1 MSGRNDPRGP
11 QGRTEPTLGNLDDL
25 DRPAPAPPAPDDG
38 LPRVDVEAPP
48 HRAAAASSRV
58 RRQSEAEPEQ
68 APARKR
74 GWLVP
79 LALLVAVGLA
89 TVAWLNQ
96 DALRGLVPRTSFND
110 VLSRANAALQA
121 GQLDGTD
128 GTSARE
134 LFQAAR
140 ALEPDNDRA
149 LDGLRA
155 VGQAELTQGRK
166 QLEAGDLD
174 GATRSASAARELLGG
189 GTDVDQLD
197 RAIAQAR
204 LTHMHAADLVERAR
218 DALTQG
224 KLDGPDGAAALF
236 AQVLAADPG
245 NAVASHGLDQVG
257 GAYAD
262 QARKALDAGDAATA
276 GAAIDKL
283 ASLLP
288 RYGDLPSLRAQQA
301 QVQRAH
307 DDAVN
312 QAVTQ
317 GMDALRA
324 GRISGPGDD
333 TALAHFQKALAL
345 DPNNADAQ
353 AGLGKV
359 VQALTV
365 QANAA
370 IDSGDEAQAAA
381 LLDQAQALAPKSAD
395 LAAARARLGASTP
408 AAAGSSASAAPADAA
423 STAAAGSQSG
433 AAPVS
438 QEKGDASGALLQPSL
453 TPAQQAQVRA
463 LVQQAR
469 EAAQRGDIM
478 LPPGQSAYD
487 LYRSALAIDGN
498 DAEARNGLQ
507 NLPAT
512 VIRLFNQALQDGRL
526 ATAGDML
533 GNLSDL
539 SPGDPN
545 QGQLRNRLAEAW
557 LDRAEQ
563 QLDNGDRPGASQSL
577 DRVRKLAPQHP
588 RLAELTA
595 RLNSTGP

>member
-25 DRPAPAPPAPDDG
+25 DRPAPAPSRGNDG
-38 LPRVDVEAPP
+38 LPRVTVEAP
-48 HRAAAASSRV
+48 HRRGAAAPPHA
-58 RRQSEAEPEQ
+58 RRAPDPAPDEP
-68 APARKR
+68 PARRR

-79 LALLVAVGLA
+79 LALLVLVGLA
-89 TVAWLNQ
+89 TLAWLNQ
-96 DALRGLVPRTSFND
+96 DSLRALVPRTSFND

-121 GQLDGTD
+121 GHLDSTD

-155 VGQAELTQGRK
+155 VGQAELAQGRR
-166 QLEAGDLD
+166 QLDAGELD
-174 GATRSASAARELLGG
+174 AATQSAVAARELLGG

-204 LTHMHAADLVERAR
+204 LTHMHASDLVERAR
-218 DALTQG
+218 DALAQG

-236 AQVLAADPG
+236 TQVLAADPG

-262 QARKALDAGDAATA
+262 LARKALDAGDAATA
-276 GAAIDKL
+276 GTTIDKL

-307 DDAVN
+307 DDAVT
-312 QAVTQ
+312 QALAQ

-324 GRISGPGDD
+324 GHISGPGDD
-333 TALAHFQKALAL
+333 TALAYFRKALAL

-353 AGLGKV
+353 SGLGKV

-370 IDSGDEAQAAA
+370 IDSGDDAQAAA
-381 LLDQAQALAPKSAD
+381 LLDQAQALAPRSAD
-395 LAAARARLGASTP
+395 LAAARARLGLARPSPAASAP
-408 AAAGSSASAAPADAA
+408 AAAQSAVSAPPTARAATAGAP
-423 STAAAGSQSG
+423 SVAGDG
-433 AAPVS
+433 M
-438 QEKGDASGALLQPSL
+438 LQPSL
-453 TPAQQAQVRA
+453 TPAQQARVRA
-463 LVQQAR
+463 LVRQAK

-498 DAEARNGLQ
+498 DAEARSGLQ

-512 VIRLFNQALQDGRL
+512 VIRLFNQALQNGRL

-533 GNLSDL
+533 GNLADL

-545 QGQLRNRLAEAW
+545 QGQLRHRLAEAW

-563 QLDNGDRPGASQSL
+563 QLDSGDRPGASQSL

-595 RLNSTGP
+595 RLNDSGP

>member
-25 DRPAPAPPAPDDG
+25 DRPSVPVPAPASDLPRVTLEPPPRRAAPPASRPPA
-38 LPRVDVEAPP
+38 PR
-48 HRAAAASSRV
+48 
-58 RRQSEAEPEQ
+58 Q
-68 APARKR
+68 APRR

-79 LALLVAVGLA
+79 LALLLVVGLI
-89 TVAWLNQ
+89 TVLWLNQ
-96 DALRGLVPRTSFND
+96 DSLRGLVPRTSFND
-110 VLSRANAALQA
+110 VLARATAALAA
-121 GQLDGTD
+121 GHLDGSD

-149 LDGLRA
+149 LAGLRN
-155 VGQAELTQGRK
+155 VGQAELAQAQQ
-166 QLEAGDLD
+166 QLAAGQLD
-174 GATRSASAARELLGG
+174 EATRSASAARELLGG
-189 GTDVDQLD
+189 GNEVDQLD
-197 RAIAQAR
+197 RRIAQAR
-204 LTHMHAADLVERAR
+204 ANSVHADDLIDRAR
-218 DALTQG
+218 QALAAAR
-224 KLDGPDGAAALF
+224 LDGDDGAAALF
-236 AQVLAADPG
+236 AKVLAVDPG
-245 NAVASHGLDQVG
+245 NVVAAHGLDQVG

-262 QARKALDAGDAATA
+262 QARQALDAGDAL
-276 GAAIDKL
+276 GAARAIDKL

-312 QAVTQ
+312 QAVSQ

-324 GRISGPGDD
+324 GHISGSGDD
-333 TALAHFQKALAL
+333 TALALFQKALAL
-345 DPNNADAQ
+345 DPQNPDAR

-365 QANAA
+365 QANAL
-370 IDSGDEAQAAA
+370 IDSGDTDQART
-381 LLDQAQALAPKSAD
+381 LLDQADALAPRSAD
-395 LAAARARLGASTP
+395 LAAARARLRQDDKP
-408 AAAGSSASAAPADAA
+408 AAVPPASASGPASQPGAA
-423 STAAAGSQSG
+423 SPAPDAGT
-433 AAPVS
+433 
-438 QEKGDASGALLQPSL
+438 L
-453 TPAQQAQVRA
+453 PAMLSPEQRAKVEA
-463 LVQQAR
+463 LVSQAR

-478 LPPGQSAYD
+478 LPPGSSAYD

-498 DAEARNGLQ
+498 NAAARDGLQ
-507 NLPAT
+507 NLPA
-512 VIRLFNQALQDGRL
+512 VVVRLFNQALDDGRL

-539 SPGDPN
+539 APGDPS
-545 QGQLRNRLAEAW
+545 QDPLRERLATAW

-563 QLDNGDRPGASQSL
+563 QLDTGDRPGAAQSL

-588 RLAELTA
+588 RLPELTA
-595 RLNSTGP
+595 RLNAVP

>member
-25 DRPAPAPPAPDDG
+25 DRPAPVPPAPDDG
-38 LPRVDVEAPP
+38 LPSVAVDALP
-48 HRAAAASSRV
+48 HRAATGSSRA
-58 RRQSEAEPEQ
+58 RRAPEVETDE

-79 LALLVAVGLA
+79 LALLLVVGLA

-96 DALRGLVPRTSFND
+96 DTLRGLVPRTSFND

-121 GQLDGTD
+121 GHLDGTD

-155 VGQAELTQGRK
+155 VGQAELAQGRK
-166 QLEAGDLD
+166 QLDTGDLD
-174 GATRSASAARELLGG
+174 AATRSASAARELLGG

-197 RAIAQAR
+197 HAIAQAR
-204 LTHMHAADLVERAR
+204 LTHMHASDLVERAR
-218 DALTQG
+218 DALAQG

-324 GRISGPGDD
+324 GRISGSGDD
-333 TALAHFQKALAL
+333 TALAYFQKALAL

-353 AGLGKV
+353 SGLGKV

-370 IDSGDEAQAAA
+370 IDSGDDTQAAA

-395 LAAARARLGASTP
+395 LAAARARLGRAAP
-408 AAAGSSASAAPADAA
+408 ATSASAPAAQRAA
-423 STAAAGSQSG
+423 SR
-433 AAPVS
+433 AAPGGQAHGATPAVS
-438 QEKGDASGALLQPSL
+438 KDDASGALLQPSL
-453 TPAQQAQVRA
+453 TPAQQAQVRS
-463 LVQQAR
+463 LVQQAK

-563 QLDNGDRPGASQSL
+563 QLDSGDRPGASQSL

-588 RLAELTA
+588 RLVELTA
-595 RLNSTGP
+595 RLNNAGP

>member
-25 DRPAPAPPAPDDG
+25 DRPAPAQPAPDDG
-38 LPRVDVEAPP
+38 LPSIAVGAPP
-48 HRAAAASSRV
+48 HRAAPGASRARRVAESESDEAPV
-58 RRQSEAEPEQ
+58 RR
-68 APARKR
+68 R

-79 LALLVAVGLA
+79 LALLIVVGLA

-96 DALRGLVPRTSFND
+96 DTLRGLVPRTSFND

-121 GQLDGTD
+121 GHLDGTD

-155 VGQAELTQGRK
+155 VGQAELAQGRK
-166 QLEAGDLD
+166 QLDTGDLD
-174 GATRSASAARELLGG
+174 GATQSAAAARELLGG

-204 LTHMHAADLVERAR
+204 LAHMHASDLVERAR
-218 DALTQG
+218 DALAQG
-224 KLDGPDGAAALF
+224 NLDGPDGAAALF

-245 NAVASHGLDQVG
+245 NPVASHGLDQVG
-257 GAYAD
+257 GAYAG
-262 QARKALDAGDAATA
+262 QARKALDAGDATAA

-283 ASLLP
+283 AALLP

-324 GRISGPGDD
+324 GRISGSGDD
-333 TALAHFQKALAL
+333 TALAYFQKALAL

-353 AGLGKV
+353 SGLGKV

-370 IDSGDEAQAAA
+370 IDSGDDAQASA

-395 LAAARARLGASTP
+395 LAAARARLGSQP
-408 AAAGSSASAAPADAA
+408 AAATSAPAAPATPIKASPDAA
-423 STAAAGSQSG
+423 
-433 AAPVS
+433 
-438 QEKGDASGALLQPSL
+438 ASDDGGALLQPSL
-453 TPAQQAQVRA
+453 TPAQQAQVA
-463 LVQQAR
+463 SLVQQAK

-498 DAEARNGLQ
+498 DAAARNGLQ

-533 GNLSDL
+533 GNLADL

-545 QGQLRNRLAEAW
+545 HGQLRNRLAEAW

-563 QLDNGDRPGASQSL
+563 QLDSGDRPGASQSL

-595 RLNSTGP
+595 RLNNTGQ

>member
-25 DRPAPAPPAPDDG
+25 DRPAPAAPAPDDG
-38 LPRVDVEAPP
+38 LPSIAVEAPA
-48 HRAAAASSRV
+48 HRAATAGSRS
-58 RRQSEAEPEQ
+58 RRVPQEEQDEAP
-68 APARKR
+68 PRRR

-79 LALLVAVGLA
+79 LALLLVVGLA

-96 DALRGLVPRTSFND
+96 DTLRALVPRTSFND

-121 GQLDGTD
+121 GHLDGTD

-155 VGQAELTQGRK
+155 VGQAELAQGHR
-166 QLEAGDLD
+166 QLDAGDLD
-174 GATRSASAARELLGG
+174 AATQSASAARELLGG

-197 RAIAQAR
+197 HAIAQAR
-204 LTHMHAADLVERAR
+204 LTHMHASDLVERAR
-218 DALTQG
+218 DALAQG

-262 QARKALDAGDAATA
+262 QARKALDTGDAATA

-324 GRISGPGDD
+324 GRISGSGDD
-333 TALAHFQKALAL
+333 TALAYFQKALAL

-353 AGLGKV
+353 SGLGKV

-370 IDSGDEAQAAA
+370 IDSGDDAQASS

-395 LAAARARLGASTP
+395 LAAARARLGSSAP
-408 AAAGSSASAAPADAA
+408 SASASSTAPSPA
-423 STAAAGSQSG
+423 STAGAVRHSAANTAQSADDDG
-433 AAPVS
+433 
-438 QEKGDASGALLQPSL
+438 GLLQPTL
-453 TPAQQAQVRA
+453 TPAQQTQVKA
-463 LVQQAR
+463 LVQQAGA
-469 EAAQRGDIM
+469 AAQRGDIM

-498 DAEARNGLQ
+498 DKAARDGLQ

-533 GNLSDL
+533 GNLADL

-563 QLDNGDRPGASQSL
+563 QLDSGDRPGASQSL

-595 RLNSTGP
+595 RLNDAGR